1 MEWQGVKEGWRP
13 GEQVIL
19 MLGFLTPILVPIFT
33 KLLNF
38 QITPLVLALLLAMA
52 LKEKKAGSV
61 GDPPD

>member
-13 GEQVIL
+13 GERVIL
-19 MLGFLTPILVPIFT
+19 MLGFLTPIFVPFFT

-38 QITPLVLALLLAMA
+38 QITPLVLALLLAVA

-61 GDPPD
+61 GNLPD